1 VASCWVETP
10 PWLLR
15 QRAALMVGVKL
26 SIRQREDHV
35 MAALRGELDATG
47 CVSIASAVTVLTA
60 CGQIVIAAR

>member
-1 VASCWVETP
+1 
-10 PWLLR
+10 
-15 QRAALMVGVKL
+15 MVRVKL